1 MRTDE
6 FDYELPSELIAQG
19 PAEPRDSSRLLVLSR
34 RGGALRHLTFLD
46 LPGCLRPN
54 DLLVFNDSRVFPA
67 RLYGRKPI
75 GGKPLGAR
83 VELLLLER
91 LNGSDWRALA
101 RPGRRLREGA
111 RFYVDGM
118 KEGAATVL
126 GVRADGT
133 RVVRLP
139 EGIDL
144 AAVGVVPMP
153 PYIRTRLRDTERYQ
167 TVYSRHEGSV
177 AAPTAGL
184 HFTEDLLGQVR
195 SLGVETIFV
204 TLHVGWDSFRPVT
217 VDDPRDHHMH
227 SERYELSTG
236 SAAAINRA
244 KAEGRRVVV
253 VGTTAVRLLESN
265 AAGDTGQEG
274 YERSKDDPGGPLSPG
289 RGTTDLFIAEGHE
302 FRVIDALITNFHL
315 PRSTLLMLVS
325 AFAGRCRIRAAYEE
339 AIAHRYRFY
348 SLGDA
353 MLIH

>member
-1 MRTDE
+1 MRTDD
-6 FDYELPSELIAQG
+6 FDYELPAELIAQE
-19 PAEPRDSSRLLVLSR
+19 PAEPRDSSRLLVLGR
-34 RGGALRHLTFLD
+34 RDGALRHLAFSD
-46 LPGCLRPN
+46 LPGCLQPN

-91 LNGSDWRALA
+91 LEGANWRALA

-111 RFYVDGM
+111 RFYVDGT
-118 KEGAATVL
+118 KRGEATVL
-126 GVRADGT
+126 GVCADGT

-139 EGIDL
+139 EDIDL

-153 PYIRTRLRDTERYQ
+153 PYIRTRLWDAERYQ

-184 HFTEDLLGQVR
+184 HFTEALLCQIR
-195 SLGVETIFV
+195 SMGVETVFV

-217 VDDPRDHHMH
+217 VEDPRDHAMH
-227 SERYELSTG
+227 SERYDLSTG
-236 SAAAINRA
+236 SAAAVNRA

-265 AAGDTGQEG
+265 AYADTGLQAYG
-274 YERSKDDPGGPLSPG
+274 RSVNDPGGPLSPG
-289 RGTTDLFIAEGHE
+289 RGVTDLFIAKGHE
-302 FRVIDALITNFHL
+302 FRVVDALITNFHL

-325 AFAGRCRIRAAYEE
+325 AFAGRRRIRTAYQE
-339 AIAHRYRFY
+339 AIARRYRFY